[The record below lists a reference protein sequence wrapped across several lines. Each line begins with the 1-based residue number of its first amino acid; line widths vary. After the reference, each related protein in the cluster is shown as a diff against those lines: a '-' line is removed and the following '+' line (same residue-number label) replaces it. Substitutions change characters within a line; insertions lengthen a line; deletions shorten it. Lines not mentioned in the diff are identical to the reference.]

1 MMAGADLIR
10 SGFPC
15 NSSEESLASTM
26 LDTYAD
32 IVARALAAERT
43 SIAEQWLVR
52 LHAILDVAAIEVF
65 PSADLLDH
73 IPALVDDIAAY
84 LRAPEDEEI
93 AANAAVI
100 DKARKLGM
108 LRYNQKASV
117 HQLLREYEILGEILE
132 EFVAGATE
140 RLHLT
145 PTPVQCFEVVGRLTR
160 AVRTL
165 MRTTVDTFTAQYTA
179 VIDERNDRIDK
190 FNRMA
195 SHELRTPIGTLVF
208 AATLLGNRDITA
220 DTRRLDQVVS
230 VVRNN
235 VERLSWL
242 VQNLQRMARF
252 DQAHDTPN
260 HQRVDLG
267 VLANEV
273 RRQLQEMA
281 EARGVDVRVDGQLP
295 TIVADPA
302 RVELVLLNLV
312 SNGIKY
318 RDPGKGHALVEILSA
333 QAATGDSPTC
343 VFEVRDNGI
352 GIPVDAQEAIF
363 QRFYRAHE
371 HLDTTLGVSGTGL
384 GLSIVV
390 ECVKALGGTITC
402 ESTPGRGTAFQ
413 VTLPATPAGDVVAPR
428 R

>member
-1 MMAGADLIR
+1 M
-10 SGFPC
+10 
-15 NSSEESLASTM
+15 STTT
-26 LDTYAD
+26 LDTYAN
-32 IVARALAAERT
+32 IVARALAAER
-43 SIAEQWLVR
+43 SAIAEQWLVR
-52 LHAILDVAAIEVF
+52 LHAVLDVAATEVF

-73 IPALVDDIAAY
+73 IPALIDDIAGY
-84 LRAPEDEEI
+84 LRAPEHEEI

-100 DKARKLGM
+100 DKARELGT
-108 LRYNQKASV
+108 LRYEQKASV

-132 EFVAGATE
+132 EFVAGATN
-140 RLHLT
+140 RLNLT
-145 PTPVQCFEVVGRLTR
+145 PTPLECFEVVGRLTR

-165 MRTTVDTFTAQYTA
+165 MRTTVDTFIAEYTT

-208 AATLLGNRDITA
+208 AATLLANRDITS

-235 VERLSWL
+235 VDRLSWL
-242 VQNLQRMARF
+242 VQNLQRMARL
-252 DQAHDTPN
+252 DQALDTPN
-260 HQRVDLG
+260 HQRVDLE
-267 VLANEV
+267 VLASEV
-273 RRQLQEMA
+273 RRQLDEMA
-281 EARGVDVRVDGQLP
+281 GERDVDIRIGDGLP

-302 RVELVLLNLV
+302 RVELILLNLV

-318 RDPGKGHALVEILSA
+318 RDPDKSQAHVEILA
-333 QAATGDSPTC
+333 VQSPADASPAC

-352 GIPVDAQEAIF
+352 GIPVHAQKSIF

-371 HLDTTLGVSGTGL
+371 HLDTTLGISGSGL

-390 ECVKALGGTITC
+390 DCVKALDGTIAC
-402 ESTPGRGTAFQ
+402 ESNPGQGTSFR
-413 VTLPATPAGDVVAPR
+413 VTLPCAPAADPVDPIDPSR
-428 R
+428 

>member
-1 MMAGADLIR
+1 M
-10 SGFPC
+10 
-15 NSSEESLASTM
+15 SSTT

-32 IVARALAAERT
+32 LVARALAAERT
-43 SIAEQWLVR
+43 SIAQQWLVR
-52 LHAILDVAAIEVF
+52 LHAILDVAAVEVF

-73 IPALVDDIAAY
+73 IPTLIEDIASY
-84 LRAPEDEEI
+84 LRAPEHEEI

-100 DKARKLGM
+100 DKARELGM
-108 LRYNQKASV
+108 LRYHQNASV

-132 EFVAGATE
+132 EFVADATK

-145 PTPVQCFEVVGRLTR
+145 PTPGDCFEVVGRLTR

-165 MRTTVDTFTAQYTA
+165 MRTTVDTFIAQYTA
-179 VIDERNDRIDK
+179 VIEERNDRIDK

-208 AATLLGNRDITA
+208 AATLLANRDITS
-220 DTRRLDQVVS
+220 DSRRLDQVVS

-235 VERLSWL
+235 VDRLSWL
-242 VQNLQRMARF
+242 VQNLQRMARL
-252 DQAHDTPN
+252 DQALDTPN
-260 HQRVDLG
+260 HQRVDLE
-267 VLANEV
+267 VLAKEV
-273 RRQLQEMA
+273 RRQLEEMA
-281 EARGVDVRVDGQLP
+281 VARGVDIRVGPLP

-302 RVELVLLNLV
+302 RLELVLLNLV

-318 RDPGKGHALVEILSA
+318 RDPDKSQPVVEILSIHA
-333 QAATGDSPTC
+333 PDDDSTMC
-343 VFEVRDNGI
+343 AFEVRDNGI
-352 GIPVDAQEAIF
+352 GIPADALEAIF

-390 ECVKALGGTITC
+390 DCVKALGGAIAC
-402 ESTPGRGTAFQ
+402 ESSPGEGTAFR
-413 VTLPATPAGDVVAPR
+413 VKLPCTPADEIVDPR
-428 R
+428 RT

>member
-1 MMAGADLIR
+1 M
-10 SGFPC
+10 
-15 NSSEESLASTM
+15 STTT
-26 LDTYAD
+26 LDTYAN
-32 IVARALAAERT
+32 IVARALAAER
-43 SIAEQWLVR
+43 SAIAEQWLVR
-52 LHAILDVAAIEVF
+52 LHAVLDVAATEVF

-73 IPALVDDIAAY
+73 IPALIDDIAGY
-84 LRAPEDEEI
+84 LRAPEHEEI

-100 DKARKLGM
+100 DKARELGT
-108 LRYNQKASV
+108 LRYEQKASV

-132 EFVAGATE
+132 EFVAGATN
-140 RLHLT
+140 RLNLT
-145 PTPVQCFEVVGRLTR
+145 PTPLECFEVVGRLTR

-165 MRTTVDTFTAQYTA
+165 MRATVDTFIAEYTA

-208 AATLLGNRDITA
+208 AATLLANRDITS

-235 VERLSWL
+235 VDRLSWL
-242 VQNLQRMARF
+242 VQNLQRMARL
-252 DQAHDTPN
+252 DQALDTPN
-260 HQRVDLG
+260 HQRVDLE
-267 VLANEV
+267 VLASEV
-273 RRQLQEMA
+273 RRQLDEMA
-281 EARGVDVRVDGQLP
+281 GERDVDIRIGDGLP

-302 RVELVLLNLV
+302 RVELILLNLV

-318 RDPGKGHALVEILSA
+318 RDPDKSQAHVEILA
-333 QAATGDSPTC
+333 VQSPADASPAC

-352 GIPVDAQEAIF
+352 GIPVHAQKSIF

-371 HLDTTLGVSGTGL
+371 HLDTTLGISGSGL

-390 ECVKALGGTITC
+390 DCVKALDGTIAC
-402 ESTPGRGTAFQ
+402 ESNPGQGTSFR
-413 VTLPATPAGDVVAPR
+413 VTLPCAPAADPVDPSR
-428 R
+428 

>member
-1 MMAGADLIR
+1 M
-10 SGFPC
+10 
-15 NSSEESLASTM
+15 SSTT
-26 LDTYAD
+26 LDTYAN
-32 IVARALAAERT
+32 IVARALAAER
-43 SIAEQWLVR
+43 SAIAEQWLVR
-52 LHAILDVAAIEVF
+52 LHAVLDVAATEVF

-73 IPALVDDIAAY
+73 IPALIDDIAGY
-84 LRAPEDEEI
+84 LRAPEHEEI

-100 DKARKLGM
+100 DKARELGT
-108 LRYNQKASV
+108 LRYEQKASV

-132 EFVAGATE
+132 EFVAGATN
-140 RLHLT
+140 RLNLT
-145 PTPVQCFEVVGRLTR
+145 PTPLECFEVVGRLTR

-165 MRTTVDTFTAQYTA
+165 MRATVDTFIAEYTA

-208 AATLLGNRDITA
+208 AATLLANRDITS

-235 VERLSWL
+235 VDRLSWL
-242 VQNLQRMARF
+242 VQNLQRMARL
-252 DQAHDTPN
+252 DQALDTPN
-260 HQRVDLG
+260 HQRVDLE
-267 VLANEV
+267 VLASEV
-273 RRQLQEMA
+273 RRQLDEMA
-281 EARGVDVRVDGQLP
+281 GERDVDIRIGDGLP

-302 RVELVLLNLV
+302 RVELILLNLV

-318 RDPGKGHALVEILSA
+318 RDPDKSQAHVEILA
-333 QAATGDSPTC
+333 VQSPADASPAC

-352 GIPVDAQEAIF
+352 GIPVHAQKSIF

-371 HLDTTLGVSGTGL
+371 HLDTTLGISGSGL

-390 ECVKALGGTITC
+390 DCVKALDGTIAC
-402 ESTPGRGTAFQ
+402 ESNPGQGTSFR
-413 VTLPATPAGDVVAPR
+413 VTLPCAPAADPVDPIDPSR
-428 R
+428 

>member
-1 MMAGADLIR
+1 
-10 SGFPC
+10 
-15 NSSEESLASTM
+15 M

-43 SIAEQWLVR
+43 TIAEQWLVR
-52 LHAILDVAAIEVF
+52 LNGLLDVPALEVF

-73 IPALVDDIAAY
+73 IPTLIDDMAGY
-84 LRAPEDEEI
+84 LRAPEHEEI

-100 DKARKLGM
+100 DKARELGM
-108 LRYNQKASV
+108 LRYDQRASV

-132 EFVAGATE
+132 TFVAAATE
-140 RLHLT
+140 RLNLT
-145 PTPVQCFEVVGRLTR
+145 PTPMECFVVAGRLTR

-165 MRTTVDTFTAQYTA
+165 TRTTVDTFIAQYIG
-179 VIDERNDRIDK
+179 VIDERNERIDK

-208 AATLLGNRDITA
+208 AATLLANREITA

-235 VERLSWL
+235 VDRLSWL
-242 VQNLQRMARF
+242 VQNLQRMARI
-252 DQAHDTPN
+252 DQALDTPI

-267 VLANEV
+267 VIGDEV
-273 RRQLQEMA
+273 RRQLGEMA
-281 EARGVDVRVDGQLP
+281 QSRGVQVLVDTQLP
-295 TIVADPA
+295 AIVADPA

-318 RDPGKGHALVEILSA
+318 RDPERTDALVEIVSV
-333 QAATGDSPTC
+333 AAPTDDSPLC

-352 GIPVDAQEAIF
+352 GIPADAQEAIF
-363 QRFYRAHE
+363 QRFFRAHE
-371 HLDTTLGVSGTGL
+371 HLDSTLGVTGTGL

-390 ECVKALGGTITC
+390 DCVKALGGVITC
-402 ESTPGRGTAFQ
+402 QSSPGTGTVFQ
-413 VTLPATPAGDVVAPR
+413 VTLPATPVVEIDGPHL
-428 R
+428 

>member
-1 MMAGADLIR
+1 M
-10 SGFPC
+10 
-15 NSSEESLASTM
+15 SSTT

-52 LHAILDVAAIEVF
+52 LHAILDVAGIEVF

-73 IPALVDDIAAY
+73 IPALVGDIAAY

-100 DKARKLGM
+100 DKARELGT

-132 EFVAGATE
+132 AFVADTTE
-140 RLHLT
+140 RLNLT
-145 PTPVQCFEVVGRLTR
+145 PAPVQCFEVVGRLTR

-165 MRTTVDTFTAQYTA
+165 MRTTVDTFIAQYTA

-208 AATLLGNRDITA
+208 AATLLANRDITA

-235 VERLSWL
+235 VDRLSWL

-252 DQAHDTPN
+252 DQGLDTPN
-260 HQRVDLG
+260 HQRVDLS
-267 VLANEV
+267 VLAHEV
-273 RRQLQEMA
+273 RRQLEEMA
-281 EARGVDVRVDGQLP
+281 EARGVDIRVDGQLP

-318 RDPGKGHALVEILSA
+318 RDPDKGHALVEVLSA
-333 QAATGDSPTC
+333 QAPTGDRPMC

-352 GIPVDAQEAIF
+352 GIPADAQEAIF

-390 ECVKALGGTITC
+390 DCVRALGGTIAC
-402 ESTPGRGTAFQ
+402 ESSPGPATAFR
-413 VTLPATPAGDVVAPR
+413 VPLPCTPTDEIVVDPR
-428 R
+428 A

>member
-1 MMAGADLIR
+1 M
-10 SGFPC
+10 
-15 NSSEESLASTM
+15 SSTT

-32 IVARALAAERT
+32 ILARALAAERT
-43 SIAEQWLVR
+43 AIAERWLVR
-52 LHAILDVAAIEVF
+52 LHAILDVAAVDVF
-65 PSADLLDH
+65 PSSDLLDH
-73 IPALVDDIAAY
+73 IPALVEDIATY

-100 DKARKLGM
+100 DKARELGM

-132 EFVAGATE
+132 GFVAGATE
-140 RLHLT
+140 RLNLT
-145 PTPVQCFEVVGRLTR
+145 PTPVQCFEVVSRLTR

-179 VIDERNDRIDK
+179 VIDERNERIDK

-208 AATLLGNRDITA
+208 AATLLANRDITA

-235 VERLSWL
+235 VDRLSWL

-267 VLANEV
+267 VLAHEV
-273 RRQLQEMA
+273 RRQLEEMA
-281 EARGVDVRVDGQLP
+281 RARGVDLRVDGQLP

-302 RVELVLLNLV
+302 RVELVMLNLV

-318 RDPGKGHALVEILSA
+318 RDPDKGGAFVDILSVA
-333 QAATGDSPTC
+333 PPTADSPMC

-352 GIPVDAQEAIF
+352 GIPADAQEAIF

-390 ECVKALGGTITC
+390 DCVKALGGTIAC
-402 ESTPGRGTAFQ
+402 ESSPGQGTAFR
-413 VTLPATPAGDVVAPR
+413 VTLPSAPADEILEPTPLSR
-428 R
+428 L

>member
-1 MMAGADLIR
+1 M
-10 SGFPC
+10 
-15 NSSEESLASTM
+15 SSTT

-32 IVARALAAERT
+32 ILARALAAERT
-43 SIAEQWLVR
+43 AIAEQWLVR
-52 LHAILDVAAIEVF
+52 LHAILDVAVVDVF

-73 IPALVDDIAAY
+73 IPSLVDDIAAY
-84 LRAPEDEEI
+84 LRAPAAEEI

-100 DKARKLGM
+100 DKARELGM

-132 EFVAGATE
+132 GFVADATE
-140 RLHLT
+140 RLNLS
-145 PTPVQCFEVVGRLTR
+145 PTPEQCFEVVGRLTR
-160 AVRTL
+160 AVRSL
-165 MRTTVDTFTAQYTA
+165 MRTTVDTFTAEYTA
-179 VIDERNDRIDK
+179 VINERNDRIDK

-208 AATLLGNRDITA
+208 AATLLGNREITA

-235 VERLSWL
+235 VDRLSWL

-252 DQAHDTPN
+252 DQGDDTPN
-260 HQRVDLG
+260 HQRVDLA
-267 VLANEV
+267 VLAHEV
-273 RRQLQEMA
+273 RRQLEEMA
-281 EARGVDVRVDGQLP
+281 EARGVEIRVDGELP

-302 RVELVLLNLV
+302 RIELVLLNLV

-318 RDPGKGHALVEILSA
+318 RDPDKGRAHVEIRSL
-333 QAATGDSPTC
+333 QAPTDDSPIC

-352 GIPVDAQEAIF
+352 GIPADAQEAIF
-363 QRFYRAHE
+363 QRFFRAHE
-371 HLDTTLGVSGTGL
+371 HLDTTLGVTGTGL

-390 ECVKALGGTITC
+390 DCVKALGGTIAC
-402 ESTPGRGTAFQ
+402 ESSPGQGTSFRVALPCTPPDGSSIRAAEPG
-413 VTLPATPAGDVVAPR
+413 
-428 R
+428 

>member
-1 MMAGADLIR
+1 
-10 SGFPC
+10 
-15 NSSEESLASTM
+15 M
-26 LDTYAD
+26 LETYAD
-32 IVARALAAERT
+32 IVARALAEERT
-43 SIAEQWLVR
+43 AIAGQWLVR
-52 LHAILDVAAIEVF
+52 LNAILDVAAAEVF

-73 IPALVDDIAAY
+73 IPSLVEDIAAY
-84 LRAPEDEEI
+84 LRAPEAEEI

-100 DKARKLGM
+100 DKARELGM

-132 EFVAGATE
+132 GFVAAATE
-140 RLHLT
+140 RLKLT
-145 PTPVQCFEVVGRLTR
+145 PTPNECFEVVNRLTR

-179 VIDERNDRIDK
+179 VIDERNERIDK

-208 AATLLGNRDITA
+208 AATLLGNREITA
-220 DTRRLDQVVS
+220 DTHRLDQVVS
-230 VVRNN
+230 VVQNN

-242 VQNLQRMARF
+242 VQNLQRMARL
-252 DQAHDTPN
+252 DQALDTPN
-260 HQRVDLG
+260 HQRVDLEI
-267 VLANEV
+267 VASEV
-273 RRQLQEMA
+273 QRQLEEMA
-281 EARGVDVRVDGQLP
+281 EARGVEIRVAAELP

-318 RDPGKGHALVEILSA
+318 RDPEKSHALVEVVSVRPPS
-333 QAATGDSPTC
+333 DESPMC

-352 GIPVDAQEAIF
+352 GIPADAQEAIF

-371 HLDTTLGVSGTGL
+371 HLDSTLGVSGTGL

-390 ECVKALGGTITC
+390 DCVKALGGTITC
-402 ESTPGRGTAFQ
+402 ESSPGQGTAFR
-413 VTLPATPAGDVVAPR
+413 VTLPCTPTGEIVGRTA
-428 R
+428 

>member
-1 MMAGADLIR
+1 M
-10 SGFPC
+10 
-15 NSSEESLASTM
+15 STTT
-26 LDTYAD
+26 LDTYAK
-32 IVARALAAERT
+32 IVARALAAER
-43 SIAEQWLVR
+43 SAIAEQRLVR
-52 LHAILDVAAIEVF
+52 LHAVLDVAATEVF

-73 IPALVDDIAAY
+73 IPALIDDIAAY
-84 LRAPEDEEI
+84 LRAPEHEEI

-100 DKARKLGM
+100 DKARELGT
-108 LRYNQKASV
+108 LRYEQKASV

-132 EFVAGATE
+132 EFVAGATN
-140 RLHLT
+140 RLNLT
-145 PTPVQCFEVVGRLTR
+145 PTPLECFEVVGRLTR

-165 MRTTVDTFTAQYTA
+165 MRTTVDTFIAEYTT

-208 AATLLGNRDITA
+208 AATLLANRDITS

-235 VERLSWL
+235 VDRLSWL
-242 VQNLQRMARF
+242 VQNLQRMARL
-252 DQAHDTPN
+252 DQALDTPN
-260 HQRVDLG
+260 HQRVDLE
-267 VLANEV
+267 VLASEV
-273 RRQLQEMA
+273 RRQLDEMA
-281 EARGVDVRVDGQLP
+281 GERDVDIRIGAGLP

-302 RVELVLLNLV
+302 RVELILLNLV

-318 RDPGKGHALVEILSA
+318 RDPDKSQAHVEILA
-333 QAATGDSPTC
+333 VQSPADASPAC

-352 GIPVDAQEAIF
+352 GIPVHAQKSIF

-371 HLDTTLGVSGTGL
+371 HLDTTLGISGSGL

-390 ECVKALGGTITC
+390 DCVKALDGTIAC
-402 ESTPGRGTAFQ
+402 ESNPGQGTSFR
-413 VTLPATPAGDVVAPR
+413 VTLPCAPAADPVDPIDPSR
-428 R
+428 

>member
-1 MMAGADLIR
+1 M
-10 SGFPC
+10 
-15 NSSEESLASTM
+15 SSTR

-43 SIAEQWLVR
+43 SVAERWLVR
-52 LHAILDVAAIEVF
+52 LHAILDVAATDVF
-65 PSADLLDH
+65 PSSDLLDH
-73 IPALVDDIAAY
+73 IPALVEDIAAY

-100 DKARKLGM
+100 NKARELGM

-132 EFVAGATE
+132 AFVADATE
-140 RLHLT
+140 RLSLT
-145 PTPVQCFEVVGRLTR
+145 PTPGECFQVVGRLTR

-179 VIDERNDRIDK
+179 VIDERNERIDK

-208 AATLLGNRDITA
+208 AATLLANRDITA

-235 VERLSWL
+235 VDRLSWL

-252 DQAHDTPN
+252 DQALDTPN
-260 HQRVDLG
+260 TQRVDLG
-267 VLANEV
+267 VLAHEV
-273 RRQLQEMA
+273 RRQLEEMA
-281 EARGVDVRVDGQLP
+281 ESRGVDICVDGQLP

-318 RDPGKGHALVEILSA
+318 RDPEKEQAKVEIVA
-333 QAATGDSPTC
+333 VKAPTGDSPTC

-352 GIPVDAQEAIF
+352 GIPADAQEAIF

-390 ECVKALGGTITC
+390 DCVKALGGTIAC
-402 ESTPGRGTAFQ
+402 ESSPGQGTAFR
-413 VTLPATPAGDVVAPR
+413 VTLPSTPTDGIADARP
-428 R
+428 

>member
-1 MMAGADLIR
+1 M
-10 SGFPC
+10 S
-15 NSSEESLASTM
+15 STM

-43 SIAEQWLVR
+43 AIAERWLVR
-52 LHAILDVAAIEVF
+52 LHAILDVAAIDVF

-73 IPALVDDIAAY
+73 IPALVEDIAAY
-84 LRAPEDEEI
+84 LRAPADEEI

-100 DKARKLGM
+100 DKARELGM

-132 EFVAGATE
+132 QFVAATTE
-140 RLHLT
+140 RLNLA
-145 PTPVQCFEVVGRLTR
+145 PTPVECFEIVGRLTR

-165 MRTTVDTFTAQYTA
+165 MRTTVDTFIGQYTA
-179 VIDERNDRIDK
+179 VIDERNERIDK

-208 AATLLGNRDITA
+208 AATLLANREITA

-235 VERLSWL
+235 VDRLSWL
-242 VQNLQRMARF
+242 VQNLQRMARL
-252 DQAHDTPN
+252 DQALDTPN
-260 HQRVDLG
+260 HQRVDLE
-267 VLANEV
+267 VLATEV
-273 RRQLQEMA
+273 QRQLDEMA
-281 EARGVDVRVDGQLP
+281 QARGVEIRVGGQLP
-295 TIVADPA
+295 TIIADPA
-302 RVELVLLNLV
+302 RIELVLLNLV

-318 RDPGKGHALVEILSA
+318 RDPAKSQALVEILPVP
-333 QAATGDSPTC
+333 ATANSPLC

-352 GIPVDAQEAIF
+352 GIPVESQEAIF
-363 QRFYRAHE
+363 QRFFRAHE

-390 ECVKALGGTITC
+390 DCVKALGGTIAC
-402 ESTPGRGTAFQ
+402 ESNPGEGTTFRVA
-413 VTLPATPAGDVVAPR
+413 LPCSPSDETAELGGPA
-428 R
+428 

>member
-1 MMAGADLIR
+1 M
-10 SGFPC
+10 
-15 NSSEESLASTM
+15 STTT
-26 LDTYAD
+26 LDTYAN
-32 IVARALAAERT
+32 IVARALAAER
-43 SIAEQWLVR
+43 SAIAEQWLVR
-52 LHAILDVAAIEVF
+52 LHAVLDVAATEVF

-73 IPALVDDIAAY
+73 IPALIDDIAGY
-84 LRAPEDEEI
+84 LRAPEHEEI

-100 DKARKLGM
+100 DKARELGT
-108 LRYNQKASV
+108 LRYEQKASV

-132 EFVAGATE
+132 EFVAGATD
-140 RLHLT
+140 RLNLT
-145 PTPVQCFEVVGRLTR
+145 PTPRECFEVVGRLTR

-165 MRTTVDTFTAQYTA
+165 MRTTVDTFIAQYTA

-208 AATLLGNRDITA
+208 AATLLANRDITA

-235 VERLSWL
+235 VDRLSWL
-242 VQNLQRMARF
+242 VQNLQRMARL
-252 DQAHDTPN
+252 DQALDTPN
-260 HQRVDLG
+260 HQRVELE
-267 VLANEV
+267 VLASEV
-273 RRQLQEMA
+273 RRQLDEMA
-281 EARGVDVRVDGQLP
+281 GERDVDIRIGDGLP

-302 RVELVLLNLV
+302 RVELILLNLV

-318 RDPGKGHALVEILSA
+318 RDPDKSQAHVEILAVQSPADASA
-333 QAATGDSPTC
+333 AC

-352 GIPVDAQEAIF
+352 GIPVHAQKSIF

-371 HLDTTLGVSGTGL
+371 HLDTTLGISGSGL

-390 ECVKALGGTITC
+390 DCVKALDGTIAC
-402 ESTPGRGTAFQ
+402 ESNPGQGTSFR
-413 VTLPATPAGDVVAPR
+413 VTLPCAPAADPADPADPSR
-428 R
+428 

>member
-1 MMAGADLIR
+1 M
-10 SGFPC
+10 
-15 NSSEESLASTM
+15 SSTT
-26 LDTYAD
+26 LDTYAN
-32 IVARALAAERT
+32 IVARALAAER
-43 SIAEQWLVR
+43 SAIAEQWLVR
-52 LHAILDVAAIEVF
+52 LHAVLDVAATEVF

-73 IPALVDDIAAY
+73 IPALIDDIAAY
-84 LRAPEDEEI
+84 LRAPEHEEI

-100 DKARKLGM
+100 DKARELGT
-108 LRYNQKASV
+108 LRYEQKASV

-132 EFVAGATE
+132 EFVAGATN
-140 RLHLT
+140 RLNLT
-145 PTPVQCFEVVGRLTR
+145 PTPLECFEVVGRLTR

-165 MRTTVDTFTAQYTA
+165 MRTTVDTFIAEYTT

-208 AATLLGNRDITA
+208 AATLLANRDITS

-235 VERLSWL
+235 VDRLSWL
-242 VQNLQRMARF
+242 VQNLQRMARL
-252 DQAHDTPN
+252 DQALDTPN
-260 HQRVDLG
+260 HQRVDLE
-267 VLANEV
+267 VLASEV
-273 RRQLQEMA
+273 RRQLDEMA
-281 EARGVDVRVDGQLP
+281 GERDVDIRIGDGLP

-302 RVELVLLNLV
+302 RVELILLNLV

-318 RDPGKGHALVEILSA
+318 RDPDKSQAHVEILA
-333 QAATGDSPTC
+333 VQSPADASPAC

-352 GIPVDAQEAIF
+352 GIPVHAQKSIF

-371 HLDTTLGVSGTGL
+371 HLDTTLGISGSGL

-390 ECVKALGGTITC
+390 DCVKALDGTIAC
-402 ESTPGRGTAFQ
+402 ESNPGQGTSFR
-413 VTLPATPAGDVVAPR
+413 VTLPCAPAADPVDPVDPSR
-428 R
+428 

>member
-1 MMAGADLIR
+1 M
-10 SGFPC
+10 S
-15 NSSEESLASTM
+15 STM

-43 SIAEQWLVR
+43 NTAEQWLVR
-52 LHAILDVAAIEVF
+52 LHAILDVAAVDVF

-73 IPALVDDIAAY
+73 IPALVEDIAVY
-84 LRAPEDEEI
+84 LRAPADEEI

-100 DKARKLGM
+100 DKARELGM

-132 EFVAGATE
+132 QFVAATTE
-140 RLHLT
+140 RLNLA
-145 PTPVQCFEVVGRLTR
+145 PTPVECFEIVGRLTR

-165 MRTTVDTFTAQYTA
+165 MRTTVDTFIGQYTA

-208 AATLLGNRDITA
+208 AATLLANREITA

-235 VERLSWL
+235 VDRLSWL
-242 VQNLQRMARF
+242 VQNLQRMARL
-252 DQAHDTPN
+252 DQALDTPN
-260 HQRVDLG
+260 HQRVDLE
-267 VLANEV
+267 VLASEV
-273 RRQLQEMA
+273 RRQLDEMA
-281 EARGVDVRVDGQLP
+281 QARGVEIRVGGELP
-295 TIVADPA
+295 TIIADPA

-318 RDPGKGHALVEILSA
+318 RDPAKSRAVVEILSA
-333 QAATGDSPTC
+333 HQPTADSPIC
-343 VFEVRDNGI
+343 IFEVRDNGI
-352 GIPVDAQEAIF
+352 GIPADAQEAIF
-363 QRFYRAHE
+363 QRFFRAHE

-390 ECVKALGGTITC
+390 DCVKALGGTIAC
-402 ESTPGRGTAFQ
+402 ESNPGEGTTFRVALPCSPSDDIAEPGGRR
-413 VTLPATPAGDVVAPR
+413 VTT
-428 R
+428 

>member
-1 MMAGADLIR
+1 M
-10 SGFPC
+10 
-15 NSSEESLASTM
+15 SSTT
-26 LDTYAD
+26 LDTYAK
-32 IVARALAAERT
+32 IVARALAAER
-43 SIAEQWLVR
+43 SAIAEQWLVR
-52 LHAILDVAAIEVF
+52 LHAVLDVAATEVF

-73 IPALVDDIAAY
+73 IPALIDDIAAY
-84 LRAPEDEEI
+84 LRAPEHEEI

-100 DKARKLGM
+100 DKARELGT
-108 LRYNQKASV
+108 LRYEQKASV

-132 EFVAGATE
+132 EFVAGATN
-140 RLHLT
+140 RLNLT
-145 PTPVQCFEVVGRLTR
+145 PTPLECFEVVGRLTR

-165 MRTTVDTFTAQYTA
+165 MRTTVDTFIAEYTT

-208 AATLLGNRDITA
+208 AATLLANRDITS

-235 VERLSWL
+235 VDRLSWL
-242 VQNLQRMARF
+242 VQNLQRMARL
-252 DQAHDTPN
+252 DQALDTPN
-260 HQRVDLG
+260 HQRVDLE
-267 VLANEV
+267 VLASEV
-273 RRQLQEMA
+273 RRQLDEMA
-281 EARGVDVRVDGQLP
+281 GERDVDIRIGDGLP

-302 RVELVLLNLV
+302 RVELILLNLV

-318 RDPGKGHALVEILSA
+318 RDPDKSQAHVEILA
-333 QAATGDSPTC
+333 VQSPADASPAC

-352 GIPVDAQEAIF
+352 GIPVHAQKSIF

-371 HLDTTLGVSGTGL
+371 HLDTTLGISGSGL

-390 ECVKALGGTITC
+390 DCVKALDGTIAC
-402 ESTPGRGTAFQ
+402 ESNPGQGTSFR
-413 VTLPATPAGDVVAPR
+413 VTLPCAPAADPVDPIDPSR
-428 R
+428 

>member
-1 MMAGADLIR
+1 M
-10 SGFPC
+10 
-15 NSSEESLASTM
+15 ASTT

-32 IVARALAAERT
+32 LVARALAAERT
-43 SIAEQWLVR
+43 SIAQQWLVR
-52 LHAILDVAAIEVF
+52 LHAILDVPAVEVF

-73 IPALVDDIAAY
+73 IPTLIDDIASY
-84 LRAPEDEEI
+84 LRAPEQEEI

-100 DKARKLGM
+100 DKARELGM
-108 LRYNQKASV
+108 LRYHQNASV

-132 EFVAGATE
+132 EFVADATA

-145 PTPVQCFEVVGRLTR
+145 PTPADCFEVVGRLTR

-165 MRTTVDTFTAQYTA
+165 MRTTVDTFIAQYTA
-179 VIDERNDRIDK
+179 VIEERNDRIDK

-208 AATLLGNRDITA
+208 AATLLANRDITS
-220 DTRRLDQVVS
+220 DSRRLDQVVS

-235 VERLSWL
+235 VDRLSWL
-242 VQNLQRMARF
+242 VQNLQRMARL
-252 DQAHDTPN
+252 DQALDTPN
-260 HQRVDLG
+260 HQRVDLE
-267 VLANEV
+267 VLAKEV
-273 RRQLQEMA
+273 RRQLEEMA
-281 EARGVDVRVDGQLP
+281 VARGVDIRVGPLP

-302 RVELVLLNLV
+302 RLELVLLNLV

-318 RDPGKGHALVEILSA
+318 RDPDKSQPVVEILSIHA
-333 QAATGDSPTC
+333 PDDDSTMC
-343 VFEVRDNGI
+343 AFEVRDNGI
-352 GIPVDAQEAIF
+352 GIPADALEAIF

-390 ECVKALGGTITC
+390 DCVKALGGAIAC
-402 ESTPGRGTAFQ
+402 ESSPGEGTAFR
-413 VTLPATPAGDVVAPR
+413 VTLPCTPADEIVDPR
-428 R
+428 RT

>member
-1 MMAGADLIR
+1 M
-10 SGFPC
+10 
-15 NSSEESLASTM
+15 SSTT
-26 LDTYAD
+26 LDTYAN
-32 IVARALAAERT
+32 IVARALAAER
-43 SIAEQWLVR
+43 SAIAERWLVR
-52 LHAILDVAAIEVF
+52 LHAVLDVAATEVF

-73 IPALVDDIAAY
+73 IPALIDDIAAY
-84 LRAPEDEEI
+84 LRAPEHEEI

-100 DKARKLGM
+100 DKARELGT
-108 LRYNQKASV
+108 LRYEQKASV

-132 EFVAGATE
+132 DFVAGATN
-140 RLHLT
+140 RLNLT
-145 PTPVQCFEVVGRLTR
+145 PTPLECFEVVGRLTR

-165 MRTTVDTFTAQYTA
+165 MRTTVDTFIAEYTT

-208 AATLLGNRDITA
+208 AATLLANRDITS

-235 VERLSWL
+235 VDRLSWL
-242 VQNLQRMARF
+242 VQNLQRMARL
-252 DQAHDTPN
+252 DQALDTPN
-260 HQRVDLG
+260 HQRVDLE
-267 VLANEV
+267 VLASEV
-273 RRQLQEMA
+273 RRQLDEMA
-281 EARGVDVRVDGQLP
+281 GERDVDIRIGDGLP

-302 RVELVLLNLV
+302 RVELILLNLV

-318 RDPGKGHALVEILSA
+318 RDPDKSQAHVEILA
-333 QAATGDSPTC
+333 VQSPADASPAC

-352 GIPVDAQEAIF
+352 GIPVHAQKSIF

-371 HLDTTLGVSGTGL
+371 HLDTTLGISGSGL

-390 ECVKALGGTITC
+390 DCVKALDGTIAC
-402 ESTPGRGTAFQ
+402 ESNPGQGTSFR
-413 VTLPATPAGDVVAPR
+413 VTLPCAPAADPVDPSR
-428 R
+428 

>member
-1 MMAGADLIR
+1 
-10 SGFPC
+10 
-15 NSSEESLASTM
+15 M

-32 IVARALAAERT
+32 IVARTLAEERT
-43 SIAEQWLVR
+43 AIAGQWLVR
-52 LHAILDVAAIEVF
+52 LNAILDVAVAEVF

-73 IPALVDDIAAY
+73 IPALVEDIAAY

-100 DKARKLGM
+100 DKARELGM

-132 EFVAGATE
+132 RFVAAATE
-140 RLHLT
+140 RLKLT
-145 PTPVQCFEVVGRLTR
+145 PTPNECFEVVSRLTR

-208 AATLLGNRDITA
+208 AATLLGNREITA
-220 DTRRLDQVVS
+220 DTHQLDQVVS
-230 VVRNN
+230 VVQNN

-242 VQNLQRMARF
+242 VQNLQRMARL
-252 DQAHDTPN
+252 DQALDTPN
-260 HQRVDLG
+260 HQRVDLEI
-267 VLANEV
+267 VASEV
-273 RRQLQEMA
+273 RRQLEEMA
-281 EARGVDVRVDGQLP
+281 EARGVELRVDAKLP

-302 RVELVLLNLV
+302 RIELVLLNLV

-318 RDPGKGHALVEILSA
+318 RDPEKSHPLVEIVSVHVPSDA
-333 QAATGDSPTC
+333 SPSC

-352 GIPVDAQEAIF
+352 GIPAEAQEAIF

-371 HLDTTLGVSGTGL
+371 HLDTTLGISGTGL

-390 ECVKALGGTITC
+390 DCVKALGGTIAC
-402 ESTPGRGTAFQ
+402 ESSPGHGTAFR
-413 VTLPATPAGDVVAPR
+413 VTLPCTPPDEIVAR
-428 R
+428 TA

>member
-1 MMAGADLIR
+1 M
-10 SGFPC
+10 
-15 NSSEESLASTM
+15 SSTT

-32 IVARALAAERT
+32 LVARSLAADRT
-43 SIAEQWLVR
+43 SIAQQWLVR

-73 IPALVDDIAAY
+73 IPTLIDDIAGY
-84 LRAPEDEEI
+84 LRAPEHEEI

-100 DKARKLGM
+100 DKARELGM
-108 LRYNQKASV
+108 LRYHQNASV

-132 EFVAGATE
+132 AFVADATE

-145 PTPVQCFEVVGRLTR
+145 PTPADCFEVVGRLTR

-165 MRTTVDTFTAQYTA
+165 MRTTVDTFIAQYTA
-179 VIDERNDRIDK
+179 VIEERNDRIDK

-208 AATLLGNRDITA
+208 AATLLANRDITS
-220 DTRRLDQVVS
+220 DSRRLDQVVS

-235 VERLSWL
+235 VDRLSWL
-242 VQNLQRMARF
+242 VQNLQRMARL
-252 DQAHDTPN
+252 DPALDTPN
-260 HQRVDLG
+260 HQRVDLE
-267 VLANEV
+267 VLAKEV
-273 RRQLQEMA
+273 RRQLEEMA
-281 EARGVDVRVDGQLP
+281 VARGVDIRVGPLP

-302 RVELVLLNLV
+302 RLELVLLNLV

-318 RDPGKGHALVEILSA
+318 RDPDKRQPIVEIVSILASDDDRTMCA
-333 QAATGDSPTC
+333 
-343 VFEVRDNGI
+343 FEVRDNGI
-352 GIPVDAQEAIF
+352 GIPADALEAIF

-390 ECVKALGGTITC
+390 DCVKALNGAIAC
-402 ESTPGRGTAFQ
+402 QSRPGEGTAFR
-413 VTLPATPAGDVVAPR
+413 VTLPCAPAEEIVDSR
-428 R
+428 RTA